1 MKQSINKRKLLDQEE
16 YDLDYLQKLMSTL
29 FPKRN
34 DCASRDDLEEAY
46 QELLMFGVKTKK
58 QIRLFLKKH
67 RKWLI
72 QVDKEPLDAMHE
84 RIYREDL
91 GDEEFNDCMRRHYW
105 FCYPAFIRNAM
116 EVEFGDAYE
125 KFANDR
131 DQK

>member
-1 MKQSINKRKLLDQEE
+1 MQ
-16 YDLDYLQKLMSTL
+16 
-29 FPKRN
+29 
-34 DCASRDDLEEAY
+34 
-46 QELLMFGVKTKK
+46 
-58 QIRLFLKKH
+58 
-67 RKWLI
+67 
-72 QVDKEPLDAMHE
+72 E

-91 GDEEFNDCMRRHYW
+91 GDEGFNDCMRRQYW